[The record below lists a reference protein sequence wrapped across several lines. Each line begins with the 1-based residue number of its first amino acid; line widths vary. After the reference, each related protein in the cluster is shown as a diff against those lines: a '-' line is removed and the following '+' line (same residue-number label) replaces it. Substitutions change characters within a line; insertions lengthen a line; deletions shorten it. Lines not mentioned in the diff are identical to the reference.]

1 MVHPVEITKDSTTSC
16 REMMVTRQDLLQ
28 ALEDCIKP
36 QSDEEYRIHVEQ
48 LRLLVDAYRTQHS

>member
-1 MVHPVEITKDSTTSC
+1 MIVA
-16 REMMVTRQDLLQ
+16 RQELLQ
-28 ALEDCIKP
+28 ALEDCIKS

>member
-1 MVHPVEITKDSTTSC
+1 MI
-16 REMMVTRQDLLQ
+16 VTRQELLQ

-48 LRLLVDAYRTQHS
+48 LRLLVDAYRKQHS

>member
-1 MVHPVEITKDSTTSC
+1 MVRPVEITQDTTSC
-16 REMMVTRQDLLQ
+16 REMMVTRQELLQ

-48 LRLLVDAYRTQHS
+48 LRLLVDAYRQQRS